1 MVVDRGNMSNKEWA
15 DLYAKGGYDGVGSG
29 RGSLLKNNYKLIDWL
44 TEFIKKE
51 DISTILDLGCGDMQ
65 WMPEVITNTSISYTG
80 VDSVSSLI
88 SNHKTK
94 YPNSE
99 FVCGDIISY
108 NIEKQKYDL
117 IFVKDVFQHLNKNRI
132 KEIID
137 NIVESD
143 TVHSMIIVPH
153 NVNPNTEDYLIKNK
167 YNLISE
173 YQSDEIKKIFS
184 TRLLY

>member
-1 MVVDRGNMSNKEWA
+1 MSNKEWV

-65 WMPEVITNTSISYTG
+65 WMPEVITNTSITYTG

-117 IFVKDVFQHLNKNRI
+117 IFVKDVFQHLNKNRM
-132 KEIID
+132 KKLVD

-184 TRLLY
+184 TRLL